1 MSQTSSQPF
10 SNGAALLDQFGLAGR
25 GAGWS
30 QLAADLSAQQQSLAE
45 LAAKHYQNLN
55 ATHGGTA
62 RAMADAL
69 RQTWS
74 TPLSPMATWQALSDY
89 ATDATQRGILF
100 LDIMRQVGNVA
111 VEQMDS
117 TGTPVLVY
125 DWKMVVDGRGLER
138 PVNYALVEILPPDGN
153 PMDPTRRPYIIID
166 PRAGHGAGIGG
177 FKSDSQVGVALA
189 HNHPVY
195 FVIFFQQPEPNQT
208 LADVTAAEGRFV
220 REVALRHPAAPKP
233 VIIGN
238 CQGGW
243 ASMLLAASNPHVTGP
258 IVVNGAPMSY
268 WAGVRGRKQM
278 RYLGGLSG
286 GAVPAL
292 LMSDLGGG
300 RFDGA
305 HLVQNFEQMN
315 PGATK
320 WMKYYEVFANADT
333 EGPRFTGFERW
344 WSSFYFL
351 NESEIRWI
359 VENLFIGNR
368 LQYGD
373 ARLGGRAPVDLKRI
387 KAPIIVFASHGDD
400 ITPPQ
405 QALNWIPTVY
415 GDEREIRSRG
425 QRIIY
430 MVHDQVGHLGIFVSA
445 KVAQKEHDRIVS
457 TLEMIES
464 LAPGLYEM
472 RIEKQIGEGLDAHY
486 VMAIE
491 ERSVADL
498 RGLDDGADDERPFA
512 VVDRMSRLGV
522 DAYEMFVRP
531 AVKAMVTPALSEALV
546 RTHPLRMRR
555 TVLSDQNPLVRPV
568 AALADTVR
576 AARKPAAP
584 ENPFLQT
591 ERLLASMVEKTLTFW
606 TDMADARK
614 EWMFYALYANP
625 FLAPLAPPKVTD
637 PNAGFGDPLRELP
650 QVQEALA
657 GMSRGGFAEAVIRML
672 VLMARSRGAV
682 RQSRLERSNTILN
695 TTSPFRELGDT
706 ARSEMIHSQT
716 LIIDF
721 EPELAVSTLPTLLPA
736 PADRRRAIELVEL
749 IAGDPAEMA
758 EATIRML
765 ARLRQTLE
773 VPAALPSPDAVPA
786 APAATEPAS
795 PARSAERPASAA
807 RRSRTEA
814 EAIGE

>member
-10 SNGAALLDQFGLAGR
+10 STGAALLKQFGLTGR
-25 GAGWS
+25 GAGLN
-30 QLAADLSAQQQSLAE
+30 QLAADLSAQRQSLAD
-45 LAAKHYQNLN
+45 LSTKHYQQLN
-55 ATHGGTA
+55 ATHGGTGK
-62 RAMADAL
+62 AMADAL

-74 TPLSPMATWQALSDY
+74 MPLSPMATWQALTDY
-89 ATDATQRGILF
+89 TTDATQRGVLF
-100 LDIMRQVGNVA
+100 LDIMRQAGNVA

-125 DWKMVVDGRGLER
+125 DWRMVVDGRSLER
-138 PVNYALVEILPPDGN
+138 PVNYALAEILPPDGH

-208 LADVTAAEGRFV
+208 LADVTAAEGCFV
-220 REVALRHPAAPKP
+220 REVGLRHPNAPKP

-243 ASMLLAASNPHVTGP
+243 ASMLLAASNPHITGP

-286 GAVPAL
+286 GAMPAL

-305 HLVQNFEQMN
+305 HLVQNFEKMN

-333 EGPRFTGFERW
+333 EGPRFLGFERW

-359 VENLFIGNR
+359 VENLFVGNR

-373 ARLGGRAPVDLKRI
+373 AHLGGRAPVDLKRI

-400 ITPPQ
+400 ITPPP

-457 TLEMIES
+457 ALEMIES
-464 LAPGLYEM
+464 LAPDLYEM
-472 RIEKQIGEGLDAHY
+472 RIEKQIGEGVDAQY
-486 VMAIE
+486 VVAIE
-491 ERSVADL
+491 ERSIADL
-498 RGLDDGADDERPFA
+498 RGLDDGADDELPFA

-531 AVKAMVTPALSEALV
+531 AVKAMVTPAFSEAMV
-546 RTHPLRMRR
+546 KSHPLRMRR
-555 TVLSDQNPLVRPV
+555 TVLSDRNPLVRPV

-576 AARKPAAP
+576 ASRKPAAP

-591 ERLLASMVEKTLTFW
+591 ERLFASMVEKTLTFW

-614 EWMFYALYANP
+614 ELMFFALYANP
-625 FLAPLAPPKVTD
+625 FLARLAPPKVTD

-650 QVQEALA
+650 QVREALA

-682 RQSRLERSNTILN
+682 RQSRLERSNMILN

-706 ARSEMIHSQT
+706 VRSEMIHGQT

-721 EPELAVSTLPTLLPA
+721 EPELAVSTLPTLLPDR
-736 PADRRRAIELVEL
+736 ADRKRAIDLVEL

-765 ARLRQTLE
+765 AHLRHTLE
-773 VPAALPSPDAVPA
+773 IPNSIESADPVADEPVTTAPA
-786 APAATEPAS
+786 APART
-795 PARSAERPASAA
+795 AERPAAA
-807 RRSRTEA
+807 SRRARTEA
-814 EAIGE
+814 EATSE

>member
-10 SNGAALLDQFGLAGR
+10 SNGAALLDQLGLTGNNAGL
-25 GAGWS
+25 G
-30 QLAADLSAQQQSLAE
+30 QMVTDLAAQQQSLAD
-45 LAAKHYQNLN
+45 LTARNYQNLY
-55 ATHGGTA
+55 ATHGATGSA
-62 RAMADAL
+62 IADSL
-69 RQTWS
+69 RQAWS
-74 TPLSPMATWQALSDY
+74 TPLSPMAAWQALTDY
-89 ATDATQRGILF
+89 ATDAAQRGILF
-100 LDIMRQVGNVA
+100 LDIMRQAGNHA

-125 DWKMVVDGRGLER
+125 DWRMVVDGRGLER
-138 PVNYALVEILPPDGN
+138 PVNYALVEILPPDGHT
-153 PMDPTRRPYIIID
+153 MDPTRRPYVIID

-220 REVALRHPAAPKP
+220 REVAMRHPDAPKP

-278 RYLGGLSG
+278 RYAGGLAG
-286 GAVPAL
+286 GATPAL
-292 LMSDLGGG
+292 LLSDLGGG

-315 PGATK
+315 PGATQ
-320 WMKYYEVFANADT
+320 WLKYYDVYANADT
-333 EGPRFTGFERW
+333 EGPRFIGFERW

-368 LQYGD
+368 LQHGD
-373 ARLGGRAPVDLKRI
+373 AYLGGRAPVDLKRI
-387 KAPIIVFASHGDD
+387 KAPIIVFASQGDD

-457 TLEMIES
+457 TLEMIEA

-472 RIEKQIGEGLDAHY
+472 RIEKQIGEGLNAQY
-486 VMAIE
+486 VVAIE
-491 ERSVADL
+491 ERTIADL

-512 VVDRMSRLGV
+512 VVDRLSRLGV

-531 AVKAMVTPALSEALV
+531 TVKAMVTPALTEAMV
-546 RTHPLRMRR
+546 KSHPLRVRR
-555 TVLSDQNPLVRPV
+555 TVVSDQNPLVRPV
-568 AALADTVR
+568 AALAESVR
-576 AARKPAAP
+576 AARKPAEP
-584 ENPFLQT
+584 QNPFLRT
-591 ERLLASMVEKTLTFW
+591 ERLFASMVEKTLTFW
-606 TDMADARK
+606 TDVADAQK
-614 EWMFYALYANP
+614 ELAFFALYANP
-625 FLAPLAPPKVTD
+625 FMARLAPPKGAD

-657 GMSRGGFAEAVIRML
+657 GISHGGFPEAVIRML

-706 ARSEMIHSQT
+706 ARTEMIHGQT

-721 EPELAVSTLPTLLPA
+721 EPDLAVSTLPTLLPDTA
-736 PADRRRAIELVEL
+736 ERKRAIELVEL

-765 ARLRQTLE
+765 ARLRQTLD
-773 VPAALPSPDAVPA
+773 VQADTAQPS
-786 APAATEPAS
+786 ATEPPA
-795 PARSAERPASAA
+795 PARTLERPTPPA

-814 EAIGE
+814 EAISE